1 MCQNEVDNGYF
12 AIIGIRQID
21 NYRQSEN
28 VMVEGIIKLQLEK
41 LRDILEQIEAK
52 YKAEIRNTYK
62 NMQRIQKKLIEKI
75 KIMDVMPGGEVI
87 PLLQEDVEL
96 VRIMDGIG
104 YKYNEAVV
112 KSKSLTT
119 DTRKLLCNF
128 CFEWEALQRYILK
141 GARQW

>member
-1 MCQNEVDNGYF
+1 MISQNEVDNGYF

-21 NYRQSEN
+21 NYRNSEN
-28 VMVEGIIKLQLEK
+28 VVLDAQMSYSLSSMRNILEK
-41 LRDILEQIEAK
+41 IET
-52 YKAEIRNTYK
+52 TYK
-62 NMQRIQKKLIEKI
+62 EHLQNTEKNMRRIQKKLIEKVTL
-75 KIMDVMPGGEVI
+75 MDSIEGGEVI

-104 YKYNEAVV
+104 YKYNEAVT

-119 DTRKLLCNF
+119 DTRKLFCNF

-141 GARQW
+141 GAR